1 MVARGVTELRGRT
14 EQVAGQQGRRRRIHY
29 TVNQHL
35 IFSGRNLPSS
45 QKPAGVEDVFF
56 FFLTIQVYEIA
67 AQSR

>member
-14 EQVAGQQGRRRRIHY
+14 EQVAGQQEAASPNPLHSQSALDIQRQKSPIFTKARR
-29 TVNQHL
+29 
-35 IFSGRNLPSS
+35 SGGCL
-45 QKPAGVEDVFF
+45 F